1 VTERQLETV
10 QKKKKKNTKG
20 MHGTVAFPLNKRDG
34 RLRLSFSEYEITH
47 ADDEHV
53 LNTFE
58 KHSQEVNKK
67 LGVPRIIQL

>member
-1 VTERQLETV
+1 
-10 QKKKKKNTKG
+10 